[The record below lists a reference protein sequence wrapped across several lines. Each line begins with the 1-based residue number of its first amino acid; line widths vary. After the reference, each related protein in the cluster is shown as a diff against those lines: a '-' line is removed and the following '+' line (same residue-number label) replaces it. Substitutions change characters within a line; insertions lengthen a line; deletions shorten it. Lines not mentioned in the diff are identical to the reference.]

1 MIILEQYMHLWLQY
15 GNGRAEGEQLEIT
28 IQNISETLFCTERN
42 SKLIIKKLEEFNWIM
57 WFPGRG
63 RGNRSK
69 LLFQKHPLS
78 LILERGKEIT
88 KQGDVKNGSAFI
100 ERYSSYFPSLQTQ
113 FQTWID
119 SIFGYQV
126 ERTSKGRRDVLR
138 LQVQMNLDIALDPVY
153 ATMRSECHMVKHI
166 YDTLVYI
173 DGNTNS
179 VEPRL
184 AFYWE
189 YDDQKYIWTFYLRKG
204 VQFHNRKEFTAY
216 DVVHTFKRFLKAKN
230 NPHAWMLQH
239 VESLHILDDY
249 IVQICLSTDNKLFL
263 HALSTEQC
271 SIVNEDGDGDGRL
284 IGTGPFRLCEK
295 NEDVFVLEANDLYF
309 RERPF
314 LDRIELWNV
323 EHSVNTCDILAKAHY
338 NNIEKHH
345 KELTRLESN
354 VTYITLNTAKEGPMQ
369 NTMFRKALYK
379 IIHSNALIK
388 ELQGAR
394 GEIAE
399 ELVLTKGGTIHIN
412 EEIYTLIKESSYRNE
427 TLRLYTFTE
436 QDHVEDSY
444 WIQKECAKYG
454 VTIEVIFLETKE
466 LLQTSTIQKADIIH
480 DSATISERIE
490 ESLLYMFLTK
500 NSFIHQHSNIKFNEV
515 LQSYFIE
522 NQLEKRMT
530 LLHDIEDTL
539 LRQIHIIPLYRNK
552 QQVSS
557 HEKVQNIMIN
567 PQGWIDFYQI
577 WFKAGYIKVFMHFCK
592 MCKNLFCMEMKFV
605 LHIVTLHV
613 IKVHLQRNSVMLH
626 CY

>member
-1 MIILEQYMHLWLQY
+1 MKKGRMKEEDFSSFRGRFMTILEQYMHLWLQY
-15 GNGRAEGEQLEIT
+15 GKGRSEGEQLEIT

-42 SKLIIKKLEEFNWIM
+42 SKLIIKKLEEASWIM

-69 LLFQKHPLS
+69 VLFQKHPLL

-88 KQGDVKNGSAFI
+88 KQGDVKSGIAFI
-100 ERYSSYFPSLQTQ
+100 ERYSSYFPSLQPQ

-126 ERTSKGRRDVLR
+126 ERTSQGRRDVLR

-166 YDTLVYI
+166 YDTLVYV
-173 DGNTNS
+173 DGSTNN

-189 YDDQKYIWTFYLRKG
+189 YDDQKHIWTFYLRKG

-216 DVVHTFKRFLKAKN
+216 DVVHTFERFLKAKN

-249 IVQICLSTDNKLFL
+249 IVQIRLSTDNKLFL
-263 HALSTEQC
+263 HALSAEQC
-271 SIVNEDGDGDGRL
+271 SIISEDGKGNL
-284 IGTGPFRLCEK
+284 IGTGPFRLCEN
-295 NEDVFVLEANDLYF
+295 NEDVFVLEAHDFYF
-309 RERPF
+309 RERSF

-338 NNIEKHH
+338 NNIEKYH

-379 IIHSNALIK
+379 IIHSHALIE

-399 ELVLTKGGTIHIN
+399 ELVLTKDDTLHIK
-412 EEIYTLIKESSYRNE
+412 EDIYTLIKESSYRNE

-444 WIQKECAKYG
+444 WIQNECAKYG
-454 VTIEVIFLETKE
+454 VTIEVVLLETKE
-466 LLQTSTIQKADIIH
+466 LLQTSTIQKADIMH

-515 LQSYFIE
+515 LQPYFTE
-522 NQLEKRMT
+522 KQLEKRMT
-530 LLHDIEDTL
+530 LLRDTEDTL
-539 LRQIHIIPLYRNK
+539 LREIHIIPLYRNK
-552 QQVSS
+552 QRVSS
-557 HEKVQNIMIN
+557 HEKIQNIMIN
-567 PQGWIDFYQI
+567 SQGWIDFYDI
-577 WFKAGYIKVFMHFCK
+577 WFKA
-592 MCKNLFCMEMKFV
+592 
-605 LHIVTLHV
+605 
-613 IKVHLQRNSVMLH
+613 
-626 CY
+626 

>member
-1 MIILEQYMHLWLQY
+1 MKEEDFSSFRGRFMTILEQYMNLWLQY
-15 GNGRAEGEQLEIT
+15 GKGRSEGEKLEMT

-42 SKLIIKKLEEFNWIM
+42 SKLIIKKLEELNWIL

-69 LLFQKHPLS
+69 LSFQKHPLS

-88 KQGDVKNGSAFI
+88 KQGDVKSGIAFI
-100 ERYSSYFPSLQTQ
+100 ERYSSYFPSLLTQ

-126 ERTSKGRRDVLR
+126 ERTSQGRRDVLR

-166 YDTLVYI
+166 YDTLVYV

-189 YDDQKYIWTFYLRKG
+189 YDDQKHIWTFYLRKG
-204 VQFHNRKEFTAY
+204 VQFHNRKELTAH
-216 DVVHTFKRFLKAKN
+216 DVEHTFKRFMKAKN

-239 VESLHILDDY
+239 VESLHILDDS
-249 IVQICLSTDNKLFL
+249 IVQVRLSTDNKLFL
-263 HALSTEQC
+263 HALSAEQC
-271 SIVNEDGDGDGRL
+271 SIVSEDEDGKL
-284 IGTGPFRLCEK
+284 LGTGPFRLCEN
-295 NEDVFVLEANDLYF
+295 NEDVFVLEANDFYF

-323 EHSVNTCDILAKAHY
+323 ESRVNTYDILAKARY
-338 NNIEKHH
+338 KNIEKHY
-345 KELTRLESN
+345 KELSRLESN
-354 VTYITLNTAKEGPMQ
+354 VTYVTLNTAKEGPMQ
-369 NTMFRKALYK
+369 DTQFRKALYN
-379 IIHSNALIK
+379 IIHGKAIIE

-399 ELVLTKGGTIHIN
+399 ELVLTKSGTIHTN
-412 EEIYTLIKESSYRNE
+412 EDIHTLIKDSSYRNE
-427 TLRLYTFTE
+427 TLRLYTFTG
-436 QDHVEDSY
+436 QDHVEDSN
-444 WIQKECAKYG
+444 WIQKECTKYG
-454 VTIEVIFLETKE
+454 IKIDIEFLETEE
-466 LLQTSTIQKADIIH
+466 LLQISTIQKADIMH

-515 LQSYFIE
+515 LQPYFIE
-522 NQLEKRMT
+522 NQLDKRVT
-530 LLHDIEDTL
+530 LLRDIEDTL
-539 LRQIHIIPLYRNK
+539 LRQMHIIPLYRNK

-557 HEKVQNIMIN
+557 HEKIQNIIIN
-567 PQGWIDFYQI
+567 SQGWIDFYEI
-577 WFKAGYIKVFMHFCK
+577 WFKP
-592 MCKNLFCMEMKFV
+592 
-605 LHIVTLHV
+605 
-613 IKVHLQRNSVMLH
+613 
-626 CY
+626 